1 MKKIVIILIAL
12 LILQGSRYTYANF
25 IDYYNNLTQL
35 EKNMIKFYGATYPNS
50 FLIIN
55 MFI

>member
-1 MKKIVIILIAL
+1 MKKIVIILIIL
-12 LILQGSRYTYANF
+12 LLLQSSRYTYANF